1 MKAHT
6 KTILLR
12 RRFLRGWFV
21 AICCLVACFD
31 QAIAQTP
38 PVAVLVQD
46 KTPPGWFGWNK
57 AGAGTLASIESAL
70 QKGLASSGRYSV
82 LTRSQFEA
90 VLAEQNLAYKNVV
103 NNHAR
108 LGQLVG
114 TDFIVIAEL
123 LSDDKRTDR
132 EVIRAYGLTDTQTT
146 LSSQA
151 GLTVSVVDVSS
162 GAVVARQQ
170 FLEKLDGS
178 HEALSASLRQAAS
191 WLGALELRPLSA
203 ADNRFQLRVAPASA
217 GREIRGL
224 DILVDGAFMA
234 NTPATL
240 ALEGGLRD
248 ITIKRSDQV
257 LWSNKLR
264 LTRDFAIEPELG
276 ISAGTPAP

>member
-1 MKAHT
+1 MKLNPRT
-6 KTILLR
+6 PSLGR
-12 RRFLRGWFV
+12 RCLQNFFV
-21 AICCLVACFD
+21 AVCCVFAGMD
-31 QAIAQTP
+31 QATAQTAS
-38 PVAVLVQD
+38 VAVLVQD

-70 QKGLASSGRYSV
+70 QQGLSSSGKYSV
-82 LTRSQFEA
+82 LTRSQFDA

-151 GLTVSVVDVSS
+151 ALAVSVVDVSS
-162 GAVVARQQ
+162 GAVVARQK
-170 FLEKLDGS
+170 FLENLAGS

-203 ADNRFQLRVAPASA
+203 ADNRFQLRVAPANA